1 MARGGIPVADQTN
14 VVETIARQL
23 VEHCR
28 RDIEAAQLAIAGAR
42 AILESS
48 RWLLARWEERRRADA
63 VTGGLRLPAYDN
75 ARAGM
80 FLSVAPEEPRRR
92 RRKRRAS

>member
-1 MARGGIPVADQTN
+1 MADQTN

-23 VEHCR
+23 VEQCR
-28 RDIEAAQLAIAGAR
+28 RDLEAAALAIAAAR

-48 RWLLARWEERRRADA
+48 QWLLARWDERRRADA
-63 VTGGLRLPAYDN
+63 VTGGLRLPAYDD

-80 FLSVAPEEPRRR
+80 FLSVAPPEPHRRG
-92 RRKRRAS
+92 RKRRAS

>member
-1 MARGGIPVADQTN
+1 MAEQTN

-23 VEHCR
+23 VEQCR
-28 RDIEAAQLAIAGAR
+28 RDIEAAALVIAGAR

-48 RWLLARWEERRRADA
+48 RWLLTRWEERRRADA
-63 VTGGLRLPAYDN
+63 ATGGLRLPAYDD

>member
-1 MARGGIPVADQTN
+1 VADQTN

-23 VEHCR
+23 VEQCR
-28 RDIEAAQLAIAGAR
+28 RDLEAAALAIAGAR
-42 AILESS
+42 AILDGS
-48 RWLLARWEERRRADA
+48 RWLLARWDERRRADA
-63 VTGGLRLPAYDN
+63 VTGGLRLPAFDD

-80 FLSVAPEEPRRR
+80 FLSVPPPEPHH

>member
-1 MARGGIPVADQTN
+1 MADQTN

-23 VEHCR
+23 VEQCR
-28 RDIEAAQLAIAGAR
+28 RDLEAAALALAGAR
-42 AILESS
+42 AILDGS
-48 RWLLARWEERRRADA
+48 RWLLTRWDERRRADA
-63 VTGGLRLPAYDN
+63 VTGGLRLPAFDD

-80 FLSVAPEEPRRR
+80 FLSVPPPEPHHR

>member
-1 MARGGIPVADQTN
+1 MADQTN

-23 VEHCR
+23 VGQCR
-28 RDIEAAQLAIAGAR
+28 RDLEAAALAIAAAR

-48 RWLLARWEERRRADA
+48 QWLLARWDERRRADA

-80 FLSVAPEEPRRR
+80 FLSVPPPEPHHR

>member
-1 MARGGIPVADQTN
+1 VADQTN

-23 VEHCR
+23 VEQCR
-28 RDIEAAQLAIAGAR
+28 RDLEAAALALAGAR
-42 AILESS
+42 AILDGS
-48 RWLLARWEERRRADA
+48 RWLLTRWDERRRADA
-63 VTGGLRLPAYDN
+63 VTGGLRLPAFDD

-80 FLSVAPEEPRRR
+80 FLSVPPPEPHHR

>member
-1 MARGGIPVADQTN
+1 MADQTN

-23 VEHCR
+23 VEQCR
-28 RDIEAAQLAIAGAR
+28 RDLEAAALAIAAAR

-48 RWLLARWEERRRADA
+48 QWLLARWDERRRADA
-63 VTGGLRLPAYDN
+63 ATGGLRLPAYDD

-80 FLSVAPEEPRRR
+80 FLSVPPPEPHHR

>member
-1 MARGGIPVADQTN
+1 MAEQTN

-28 RDIEAAQLAIAGAR
+28 RDIEAAALAIAGAR

-63 VTGGLRLPAYDN
+63 ATGGLRLPAYDD

-92 RRKRRAS
+92 GRKRRAS

>member
-1 MARGGIPVADQTN
+1 MAEQTN
-14 VVETIARQL
+14 VVETIVRQL
-23 VEHCR
+23 VEQCR
-28 RDIEAAQLAIAGAR
+28 RDIEAAALAIAGAR

-63 VTGGLRLPAYDN
+63 TTGGLRLPAYDN

>member
-1 MARGGIPVADQTN
+1 MADQTN

-23 VEHCR
+23 VEQCR
-28 RDIEAAQLAIAGAR
+28 RDLEAAALAIAAAR

-48 RWLLARWEERRRADA
+48 QWLLARWDERRRADA
-63 VTGGLRLPAYDN
+63 VTGGLRLPAYDD

-80 FLSVAPEEPRRR
+80 FLSVAPPEPRRR
-92 RRKRRAS
+92 GRKRRAS

>member
-1 MARGGIPVADQTN
+1 MADQTN

-23 VEHCR
+23 VEQCR
-28 RDIEAAQLAIAGAR
+28 RDLDAAALALAGAR
-42 AILESS
+42 AILEGS
-48 RWLLARWEERRRADA
+48 RWLLARWDERRRADA
-63 VTGGLRLPAYDN
+63 VTGGLRLPTYDD

-80 FLSVAPEEPRRR
+80 FLSVAPPEPHHRR

>member
-1 MARGGIPVADQTN
+1 VADQTN
-14 VVETIARQL
+14 AVETIARQL

-28 RDIEAAQLAIAGAR
+28 RDIEAAALAIAGAR

-63 VTGGLRLPAYDN
+63 ATGGLRLPAFDD

-80 FLSVAPEEPRRR
+80 FLAVASAEPRPRGRRR
-92 RRKRRAS
+92 RG

>member
-1 MARGGIPVADQTN
+1 VADQTN

-23 VEHCR
+23 VEQCR
-28 RDIEAAQLAIAGAR
+28 RDLEAAALAIAAAR

-48 RWLLARWEERRRADA
+48 QWLLARWDERRRADA
-63 VTGGLRLPAYDN
+63 VTGGLRLPAYDD

-80 FLSVAPEEPRRR
+80 FLSVAPPEPRRR
-92 RRKRRAS
+92 GRKRRAS

>member
-1 MARGGIPVADQTN
+1 MAEQTN

-23 VEHCR
+23 VEQCR
-28 RDIEAAQLAIAGAR
+28 RDIEAAALAIAGAR

-48 RWLLARWEERRRADA
+48 RWLLTRWEERRRADA
-63 VTGGLRLPAYDN
+63 ATGGLRLPTYDDT
-75 ARAGM
+75 RAGM